1 MIVLEIKTN
10 ILGGYMTFIELLKTY
25 YREIIIVVLIGIVVA
40 LHLNVEIVKAEKATL
55 EQTINTVNEEL
66 KAETIKLNVSNAT
79 IEQLQANIDKQ
90 NKDFQDLKKKQ
101 ENNQKILSDQLSK
114 SKEEVKTANK
124 KIQEMIEDT
133 SEQTGDECLDIKNEL
148 NKVGE

>member
-1 MIVLEIKTN
+1 
-10 ILGGYMTFIELLKTY
+10 MTFIELLKTY
-25 YREIIIVVLIGIVVA
+25 YREIIIGVLIGVVVA

-55 EQTINTVNEEL
+55 EQTVNTVNEQL

-114 SKEEVKTANK
+114 SKEEVKIANK